1 MNERPAGQAADQEL
15 LARFAAGDRAA
26 LGELASRHERALL
39 GLAMGL
45 LGSREL
51 AQEAVQDGWVRVVR
65 TAGPGSPAKG
75 SAGRFREQSSV
86 RTWLYRIVINRC
98 RDIARRE
105 RSQRARLNGKARP
118 GHAGDSPAADAELR
132 TALRRAVDG
141 LSPVEREA
149 VLLCHHADLT
159 HVQAA
164 EILRVP
170 LGTLKSRVR
179 TGLGR
184 LERLL
189 RSEVEP

>member
-1 MNERPAGQAADQEL
+1 MDHRPAGQAEDREL
-15 LARFAAGDRAA
+15 LARFAAGDRPA
-26 LGELASRHERALL
+26 LGELAIRHERPLL

-51 AQEAVQDGWVRVVR
+51 AEEAVQDGWVRVVR
-65 TAGPGSPAKG
+65 TAGQFK
-75 SAGRFREQSSV
+75 EQSSV

-105 RSQRARLNGKARP
+105 RSQRARLNAKAQREEVVS
-118 GHAGDSPAADAELR
+118 GTAGDPETRA
-132 TALRRAVDG
+132 ALRRAVEG

-164 EILRVP
+164 EILQVP

-179 TGLGR
+179 SGLGR
-184 LERLL
+184 LERSL
-189 RSEVEP
+189 RSEVEA

>member
-1 MNERPAGQAADQEL
+1 MTERPAGQAEDQEL

-65 TAGPGSPAKG
+65 TTGPGSAAEG
-75 SAGRFREQSSV
+75 SAGRFREQSTV
-86 RTWLYRIVINRC
+86 RTWLYRIIINRC

-105 RSQRARLNGKARP
+105 RSQRARLNGRARP
-118 GHAGDSPAADAELR
+118 EGQEAGPTADTR
-132 TALRRAVDG
+132 TALRRAVDALG
-141 LSPVEREA
+141 PAEREA

-179 TGLGR
+179 SGLGR
-184 LERLL
+184 LEAQL
-189 RSEVEP
+189 RREVEP